1 MKDVLLYVC
10 LLALYSAVALHFFG
24 GRADGAAI
32 ELTWKELG
40 TLFALFAAVATL
52 ARWSTL
58 AFKKRVGRLLPG
70 QKIVGVEDGEAAH
83 AIDVVKPQLLKREEK
98 KPKLRRR
105 K

>member
-10 LLALYSAVALHFFG
+10 LLGVYSAIALHFFG
-24 GRADGAAI
+24 GRVDGAAI
-32 ELTWKELG
+32 ELTWQKLG
-40 TLFALFAAVATL
+40 ALFVLFAAVATL

-58 AFKKRVGRLLPG
+58 AFKKRIGRLLPG

-83 AIDVVKPQLLKREEK
+83 AIDVVQPQLLKREEK
-98 KPKLRRR
+98 MPKLRRR